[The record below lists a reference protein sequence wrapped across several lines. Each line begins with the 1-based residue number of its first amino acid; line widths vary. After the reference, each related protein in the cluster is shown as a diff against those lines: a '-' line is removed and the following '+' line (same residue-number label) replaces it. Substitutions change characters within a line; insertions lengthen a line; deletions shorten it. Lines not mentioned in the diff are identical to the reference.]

1 MQFKTKTSNISSW
14 PNGDSLSMSLTVVCY
29 IQYYQQSNRSTLYNF
44 NLIQQSTFKLH
55 VSIKIRILTL
65 YNAYIFKLT

>member
-14 PNGDSLSMSLTVVCY
+14 PNSDSLSMSLIVVCY
-29 IQYYQQSNRSTLYNF
+29 IQYYQQSNRSILYNF